1 MKAKSP
7 HLTLT
12 LSPPI
17 RMGAEREQ
25 QAGSIHIRSLA
36 GHRPVQEFNA
46 RIASEKMPSVCHERK
61 SDSQFPQLRP
71 ANALAPRKVFV

>member
-1 MKAKSP
+1 LWTKRQALPVDIAPALGQHRTNEPRDKKPILLPMNWGNIEHRTSNAEHRMKESP

-25 QAGSIHIRSLA
+25 QA
-36 GHRPVQEFNA
+36 VN
-46 RIASEKMPSVCHERK
+46 
-61 SDSQFPQLRP
+61 
-71 ANALAPRKVFV
+71 